1 MKMEVN
7 KELISYIKASELPKI
22 GNPVSGDLIHAQGD
36 NLSATPI
43 SYFIDKISSG
53 IYGRLT
59 TSTVVSGT
67 GYYKYDVAQAG
78 TYTNINPA
86 ITITQ
91 QELDENFVFV
101 TVNSGV
107 AEKLLSKKPNSK
119 VDTWISKTYE
129 KTNQVFHNGIIY
141 EAVADIQATD
151 VPGES
156 DKWKLIMAGF
166 SSIGN
171 ANLLEF
177 ATKDGS
183 GLFTIDK
190 DGYLW
195 ANYAPNSISKSIIQG
210 LPDDIKTLYEGAFKK
225 EYKLDLLQILTKDGS
240 VGISQERDGTIY
252 IPRLRTDDLDYNKI
266 KPEIKK
272 EIFNGAF
279 YDIPEL
285 SQLKLNFSITFP
297 VDLGDVRRG
306 TVDFMIGERILFT
319 ANCEISV
326 QGNYSASW
334 MVPKKGFT
342 LDLFNADWKKL
353 KVKTGKLP
361 ALDSF
366 HLKAYWTD
374 ANKVKELF
382 NMRLW
387 KQLILSRPYPE
398 SSFKV
403 LNPSISTSLEQ
414 SINSSEAPFVLD
426 GTPTVVLNQGSFM
439 GCYIL
444 RMKKHAAV
452 FALDTKNQNHI
463 LLDSQI
469 YNVGIGNKSAYATYE
484 GIATDYELRSPKAPS
499 QKAKDSISRFFGYMR
514 DVYEGRK
521 SFSGTYQD
529 YLVLNGWIDF
539 LLQCE
544 LIGHWDA
551 IVNNAMYI
559 TYDGIHWMPVLID
572 TDFTLGVAEVPF
584 GKVQPAPT
592 GANSWYIGSKDIF
605 PKFRTQLLPEIKAR
619 YAQVRNTIL
628 SMENMTKLLTNI
640 GSSFS
645 RSDIETDLK
654 KWGVVTL
661 PEAIE
666 STDNILRFLQ
676 DRKDFLDSKFL

>member
-1 MKMEVN
+1 MEVN

-36 NLSATPI
+36 NLSTTPI

-59 TSTVVSGT
+59 TSTVVSGS

-101 TVNSGV
+101 TVNNGV
-107 AEKLLSKKPNSK
+107 AEKLLSKKPSSK

-129 KTNQVFHNGIIY
+129 KTNQVFHNGAIY
-141 EAVADIQATD
+141 EASVDIQAGD

-156 DKWKLIMAGF
+156 DKWRLIMVGF

-177 ATKDGS
+177 AAKDGS

-195 ANYAPNSISKSIIQG
+195 ANYAPNSISKSVIQG
-210 LPDDIKTLYEGAFKK
+210 LPDDIKILYEGAFKK
-225 EYKLDLLQILTKDGS
+225 EYKLDLLQILTKDES
-240 VGISQERDGTIY
+240 VSISQEKDGTIY

-272 EIFNGAF
+272 EIFKGGF

-297 VDLGDVRRG
+297 VDLGDIRRG

-374 ANKVKELF
+374 VNKVKELF

-398 SSFKV
+398 SSFKI
-403 LNPSISTSLEQ
+403 LNPTISTSLEQ

-444 RMKKHAAV
+444 RMKKHATV

-484 GIATDYELRSPKAPS
+484 GIATDYEVRSPKTPS
-499 QKAKDSISRFFGYMR
+499 QKAKDSMIRFFGYMR

-529 YLVLNGWIDF
+529 YLVLNGWVDF

-544 LIGHWDA
+544 LIGHWDT

-584 GKVQPAPT
+584 GKVHPAPT
-592 GANSWYIGSKDIF
+592 GTNSWYIGNKDVF
-605 PKFRTQLLPEIKAR
+605 PKFRAQLLPEIKAR
-619 YAQVRNTIL
+619 YTQVRNTVL
-628 SMENMTKLLTNI
+628 SMENMTNLLTNI

-645 RSDIETDLK
+645 RSDIEADLK